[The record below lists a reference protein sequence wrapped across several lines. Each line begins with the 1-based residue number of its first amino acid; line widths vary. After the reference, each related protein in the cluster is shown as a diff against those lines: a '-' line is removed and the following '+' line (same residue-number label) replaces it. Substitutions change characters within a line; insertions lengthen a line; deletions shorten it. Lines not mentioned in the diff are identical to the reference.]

1 MRAGTGFPR
10 RQRLLLCLS
19 IGFGLVLGASAR
31 GETGP
36 GPAFYHKLAS
46 SDVALAWATFQDVL
60 ETHPSR
66 RSGTWSNGMTDNQ
79 GSVTPLRTYRIAGGS
94 YCRDY
99 REMVTKSGRA
109 IAQTGTACRNADGVW
124 IPVER

>member
-1 MRAGTGFPR
+1 MRAGTGSAR
-10 RQRLLLCLS
+10 RQGLLLFAS

-31 GETGP
+31 GEP
-36 GPAFYHKLAS
+36 SAGPAFYQKLAS
-46 SDVALAWATFQDVL
+46 GDVALAWAALQDVL

-66 RSGTWSNGMTDNQ
+66 QSGLWSNGTTGNE

-99 REMVTKSGRA
+99 RELVTKSGRA
-109 IAQTGTACRNADGVW
+109 IAHTGTACRDADGVW
-124 IPVER
+124 IPVEP